1 MIGWGNCKSDQN
13 TLEQVDSVSLMVIG
27 HNIDSFSRKV
37 GLLVLKVALCGTLLA
52 VGVPRCAVC
61 HPWELGQGYHVILC
75 NSGL

>member
-1 MIGWGNCKSDQN
+1 
-13 TLEQVDSVSLMVIG
+13 MVIG